1 LIATPA
7 AYLFGIDRCRSGTVQ
22 LLQRSLQKSK
32 EVVHMGLL
40 EGKTALVTG
49 GSTGIGLASA
59 VRLAAEGAHVF
70 ITGRR
75 KTELDAAVEVIGSAA
90 TAVIGDISN
99 LTDLDRLYETIRSRG
114 RGLDVLFANASI
126 AAFVPLE
133 QITEEHFDT
142 LFGINVRGTLFTV
155 QKALPLLNDGAS
167 VILNGST
174 NVDAGAEAFGVY
186 AATKAA
192 TRSFARTWANELKGR
207 GIRVNT
213 ITPGPTD
220 TPGLSGLA
228 PDQEQAAGL
237 RQHLATQVPLGRLG
251 RPEEIAAAVAF
262 LASEQSSFITG
273 SSLYVDGGLN
283 QI

>member
-1 LIATPA
+1 
-7 AYLFGIDRCRSGTVQ
+7 
-22 LLQRSLQKSK
+22 
-32 EVVHMGLL
+32 MGLL

-75 KTELDAAVEVIGSAA
+75 RTELDAAVEAIGAAA
-90 TAVIGDISN
+90 TGVTGDISDPA
-99 LTDLDRLYETIRSRG
+99 DLDRLYETIRSRG
-114 RGLDVLFANASI
+114 QGLDVLFANASV
-126 AAFVPLE
+126 AELVTLE
-133 QITEEHFDT
+133 EVTEEHFDT

-155 QKALPLLNDGAS
+155 KKALPLLNDGAS

-174 NVDAGAEAFGVY
+174 NVDVGDEGLGVY

-213 ITPGPTD
+213 VTPGPTD
-220 TPGLSGLA
+220 TPALSALTPDPERFQRQLA
-228 PDQEQAAGL
+228 A
-237 RQHLATQVPLGRLG
+237 RVPLGRLG
-251 RPEEIAAAVAF
+251 RPEEVAAAVAF
-262 LASEQSSFITG
+262 LASDQSSFITG

>member
-1 LIATPA
+1 
-7 AYLFGIDRCRSGTVQ
+7 
-22 LLQRSLQKSK
+22 
-32 EVVHMGLL
+32 MGLL

-49 GSTGIGLASA
+49 GSTGIGLAAA

-75 KTELDAAVEVIGSAA
+75 KEELDAAVETIGSA
-90 TAVIGDISN
+90 TAVTGDIAD
-99 LTDLDRLYETIRSRG
+99 LADLDRLYEAVRDRG
-114 RGLDVLFANASI
+114 QGLDVLFANASV
-126 AAFVPLE
+126 AAFASLE

-174 NVDAGAEAFGVY
+174 TVDAGDEAFGVY
-186 AATKAA
+186 AASKAA

-207 GIRVNT
+207 GIRVNAV
-213 ITPGPTD
+213 TPGPTD

-228 PDQEQAAGL
+228 PDPEQAAGL
-237 RQHLATQVPLGRLG
+237 RQALAAQVPLGRLG
-251 RPEEIAAAVAF
+251 RPEEVAAAVAF
-262 LASEQSSFITG
+262 LASNQSSFITG
-273 SSLYVDGGLN
+273 TSLYVDGGLN

>member
-1 LIATPA
+1 
-7 AYLFGIDRCRSGTVQ
+7 
-22 LLQRSLQKSK
+22 
-32 EVVHMGLL
+32 M
-40 EGKTALVTG
+40 
-49 GSTGIGLASA
+49 
-59 VRLAAEGAHVF
+59 
-70 ITGRR
+70 
-75 KTELDAAVEVIGSAA
+75 IGSAA

-99 LTDLDRLYETIRSRG
+99 LADLDRIYETIRSRG
-114 RGLDVLFANASI
+114 RGLDVLFANASV
-126 AAFVPLE
+126 AEFRTLE
-133 QITEEHFDT
+133 QVSEEHFDT
-142 LFGINVRGTLFTV
+142 LFGINVRGMLFTV

-174 NVDAGAEAFGVY
+174 SVDAGAEAFGVY

-220 TPGLSGLA
+220 TPGLSGLVA
-228 PDQEQAAGL
+228 DPEQAEGFK
-237 RQHLATQVPLGRLG
+237 RQLAAQVPLGRLG

>member
-1 LIATPA
+1 
-7 AYLFGIDRCRSGTVQ
+7 
-22 LLQRSLQKSK
+22 
-32 EVVHMGLL
+32 MGLL

-49 GSTGIGLASA
+49 GASGIGLASA

-90 TAVIGDISN
+90 TAVTGDISN
-99 LTDLDRLYETIRSRG
+99 LTDLDRLYETIGNRG
-114 RGLDVLFANASI
+114 RGLDVLFANASV

-133 QITEEHFDT
+133 QVTEEHFDT
-142 LFGINVRGTLFTV
+142 LFGINARGTLFTV

-228 PDQEQAAGL
+228 PDPAQAVGL
-237 RQHLATQVPLGRLG
+237 KQYLATQVPLGRLG

-262 LASEQSSFITG
+262 LASGQSSFITG

>member
-1 LIATPA
+1 
-7 AYLFGIDRCRSGTVQ
+7 
-22 LLQRSLQKSK
+22 
-32 EVVHMGLL
+32 MGLL

-59 VRLAAEGAHVF
+59 VCLAAEGAHVF

-75 KTELDAAVEVIGSAA
+75 KTELDAAVETIGSA
-90 TAVIGDISN
+90 TAVIGDIAD
-99 LTDLDRLYETIRSRG
+99 LADLDRLYEAVRDRG
-114 RGLDVLFANASI
+114 QGLDVLFANASV

-174 NVDAGAEAFGVY
+174 NVDVGAEAFGVY
-186 AATKAA
+186 AASKAA

-207 GIRVNT
+207 GIRVNAV
-213 ITPGPTD
+213 TPGPTD

-228 PDQEQAAGL
+228 PDPEQAADL
-237 RQHLATQVPLGRLG
+237 RQHLAAQVPLGRLAH
-251 RPEEIAAAVAF
+251 PEEIAAAVAF
-262 LASEQSSFITG
+262 LASGQSSFITG
-273 SSLYVDGGLN
+273 SSLYVDGGMN

>member
-1 LIATPA
+1 
-7 AYLFGIDRCRSGTVQ
+7 
-22 LLQRSLQKSK
+22 
-32 EVVHMGLL
+32 MGLL

-49 GSTGIGLASA
+49 GSTGIGLAGA

-75 KTELDAAVEVIGSAA
+75 KTELDAAVEAIGSAA
-90 TAVIGDISN
+90 TAVTGDISD
-99 LTDLDRLYETIRSRG
+99 LADLDRLYETIRSRG
-114 RGLDVLFANASI
+114 RGLDVLFANASV
-126 AAFVPLE
+126 AELVTLE
-133 QITEEHFDT
+133 EVTEEHFDT

-155 QKALPLLNDGAS
+155 KKALPLLNDGAS

-174 NVDAGAEAFGVY
+174 NVDVGDEALGVY

-213 ITPGPTD
+213 VTPGPTD
-220 TPGLSGLA
+220 TPALSALTPDPERFQRQLA
-228 PDQEQAAGL
+228 A
-237 RQHLATQVPLGRLG
+237 RVPLGRLG
-251 RPEEIAAAVAF
+251 RPEEVAAAVAF
-262 LASEQSSFITG
+262 LASDQSSFITG

>member
-1 LIATPA
+1 
-7 AYLFGIDRCRSGTVQ
+7 
-22 LLQRSLQKSK
+22 
-32 EVVHMGLL
+32 MGLL

-49 GSTGIGLASA
+49 GGSGIGLASA

-70 ITGRR
+70 VTGRR
-75 KTELDAAVEVIGSAA
+75 KAELDAAVDVIGPGTA
-90 TAVIGDISN
+90 TAVTGDISD
-99 LTDLDRLYETIRSRG
+99 LADLDRLYETIRSRG
-114 RGLDVLFANASI
+114 RGLDVLFANASV
-126 AAFVPLE
+126 ATFATLE
-133 QITEEHFDT
+133 ETTEEHFDA
-142 LFGINVRGTLFTV
+142 LFGINVRGTVFTV
-155 QKALPLLNDGAS
+155 QKALPVLNDGAS

-174 NVDAGAEAFGVY
+174 NVDVGAAALGVY
-186 AATKAA
+186 AASKAA

-228 PDQEQAAGL
+228 PDPEQAPGL
-237 RQHLATQVPLGRLG
+237 LRSLAAQVPLGRLG

-262 LASEQSSFITG
+262 LASDQSSFITG